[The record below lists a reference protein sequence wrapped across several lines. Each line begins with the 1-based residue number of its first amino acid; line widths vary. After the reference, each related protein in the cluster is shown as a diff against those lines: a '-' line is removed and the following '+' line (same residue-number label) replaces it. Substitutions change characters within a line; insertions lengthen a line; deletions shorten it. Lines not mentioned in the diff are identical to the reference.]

1 MILQNSYCIT
11 GLDMK
16 TAGRILGVPVSDKGV
31 LEQSWPDC
39 LEEVEVEPKLKLL
52 IMVCT
57 AKNRVEHFHQ
67 NWRIFYVTNSTLV
80 KVEIF
85 HLLRGI
91 AFHSF
96 TADFISLFR
105 WNLFTNFGENLFY

>member
-52 IMVCT
+52 IKVCGICIIT
-57 AKNRVEHFHQ
+57 CMCSCNDAYFPRL
-67 NWRIFYVTNSTLV
+67 IV
-80 KVEIF
+80 K
-85 HLLRGI
+85 
-91 AFHSF
+91 
-96 TADFISLFR
+96 
-105 WNLFTNFGENLFY
+105 

>member
-39 LEEVEVEPKLKLL
+39 LEEVVEPKLKLL
-52 IMVCT
+52 IMVCGICVCVQVT
-57 AKNRVEHFHQ
+57 VH
-67 NWRIFYVTNSTLV
+67 IFL
-80 KVEIF
+80 
-85 HLLRGI
+85 G
-91 AFHSF
+91 
-96 TADFISLFR
+96 
-105 WNLFTNFGENLFY
+105 

>member
-39 LEEVEVEPKLKLL
+39 LEEVEVEPKLQIL
-52 IMVCT
+52 IMVWWYMYMCSCND
-57 AKNRVEHFHQ
+57 ACFVRLIILSKIR
-67 NWRIFYVTNSTLV
+67 
-80 KVEIF
+80 
-85 HLLRGI
+85 LLYR
-91 AFHSF
+91 
-96 TADFISLFR
+96 R
-105 WNLFTNFGENLFY
+105 QQ